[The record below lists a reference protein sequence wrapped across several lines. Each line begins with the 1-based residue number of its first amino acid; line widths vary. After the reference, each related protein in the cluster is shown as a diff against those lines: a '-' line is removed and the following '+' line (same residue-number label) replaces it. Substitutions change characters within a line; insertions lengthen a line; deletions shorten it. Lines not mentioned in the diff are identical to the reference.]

1 MKYDVG
7 YADGLFGKKT
17 RGAIRAWQ
25 EVKGFEGTGYLTA
38 EQAEALK
45 AVGERVRGEEAK
57 RAAAERERVAR
68 EEAELE
74 REKAEEAERKARAAV
89 EREGKRP
96 GREFRDCVPSVR
108 RWWWCRRGSS

>member
-25 EVKGFEGTGYLTA
+25 EAKGFEGTGYLTA

-45 AVGERVRGEEAK
+45 AMGERVRGEEAK

-74 REKAEEAERKARAAV
+74 RKKKEEAERKAR
-89 EREGKRP
+89 ELSSGK
-96 GREFRDCVPSVR
+96 GSDQGGSFGIAPSVR
-108 RWWWCRRGSS
+108 RWW